1 MLDIK
6 FVREHPEAVKKTIH
20 QKGQDGSKGTLV
32 DQVLTKDKEWRA
44 LKGKGDEL
52 RAQRNKLSK
61 EIAEAFKKKQK
72 PDTLLKKAK
81 ELPQQIEENEQKV
94 AQLEEEIA
102 TFLAQLPNTLHIDVP
117 PGKSDKE
124 NKELRKIGVPK
135 VPKYEIKNHAE
146 HAETLNQAD
155 FRASAQTSGN
165 GFYYLQDDLAL
176 LNQALIRYAL
186 EYMVKA
192 GFTYVET
199 PLMLR
204 KEVISKVADLND
216 MKMQIYKMQDEDLYL
231 IGTSEH
237 SLIGRYID
245 TIIPEKELP
254 LKQTSYSMCF
264 RKEIGSHGVDQKGL
278 YRTHQFNK
286 IEMIVICKPQESMK
300 YFEQLKKITIDLFKG
315 LGIPIRVL
323 GICAGDLG
331 DLKHIQVDIEAW
343 SPRKQAYFE
352 VGSCSNLTDAQARKL
367 KIRVDPGTGEK
378 YVPHTLNNTAIAT
391 SRALVAILENY
402 QQKDGSIKI
411 PVVLHKYMFGK
422 KVIGKKGEHKL
433 KGTTHGHQTRR
444 LTKARAK

>member
-6 FVREHPEAVKKTIH
+6 FVREHPEEVKRTIH
-20 QKGQDGSKGTLV
+20 QKNQEGTKGALIE
-32 DQVLTKDKEWRA
+32 QVLALDKEWRA
-44 LKGKGDEL
+44 IKGKGDEL

-72 PDTLLKKAK
+72 PEALLQQAKKLP
-81 ELPQQIEENEQKV
+81 ELLEASE
-94 AQLEEEIA
+94 AQANTLEEQLQVLL
-102 TFLAQLPNTLHIDVP
+102 THLPNTLHKSVP
-117 PGKSDKE
+117 MGKTDKD
-124 NKELRKIGVPK
+124 NKEIKKIGKPK
-135 VPKYEIKNHAE
+135 KQKYEIKNHAE
-146 HAETLNQAD
+146 LLESLAQAD
-155 FRASAQTSGN
+155 FGASAQTSGN
-165 GFYYLQDDLAL
+165 GFYYLQGEIAL
-176 LNQALIRYAL
+176 LNQALIRYAIDH
-186 EYMVKA
+186 MVKA

-204 KEVISKVADLND
+204 KEVIGKVADLND

-245 TIIPEKELP
+245 TILPEKTLP
-254 LKQTSYSMCF
+254 FKHTSYSMCF
-264 RKEIGSHGVDQKGL
+264 RKEIGSHGIDQKGL

-286 IEMIVICKPQESMK
+286 VEMIVICKPQESMK
-300 YFEQLKKITIDLFKG
+300 YFEQLKKITIDIFKG

-323 GICAGDLG
+323 AICSGDLG

-343 SPRKQAYFE
+343 SARKQEYFE

-378 YVPHTLNNTAIAT
+378 YVPHTLNNTAMAT

-411 PVVLHKYMFGK
+411 PTVLHKYMYGR
-422 KVIGKKGEHKL
+422 KVIGKKVNK
-433 KGTTHGHQTRR
+433 K
-444 LTKARAK
+444 

>member
-6 FVREHPEAVKKTIH
+6 LVREHPEEVKKTIH
-20 QKGQDGSKGTLV
+20 QKNQEGTKGTLV
-32 DQVLTKDKEWRA
+32 DEVIALDKEWRA
-44 LKGKGDEL
+44 LKGKSDDL

-72 PDTLLKKAK
+72 PEALLKQAK
-81 ELPQQIEENEQKV
+81 ELPALLEATETQ
-94 AQLEEEIA
+94 AHTLEEQIH
-102 TFLAQLPNTLHIDVP
+102 TIVGKLPNTLHKSVP
-117 PGKSDKE
+117 LGKSDKDNQE
-124 NKELRKIGVPK
+124 IKKIGKPTK
-135 VPKYEIKNHAE
+135 PKYEVKNHAE
-146 HAETLNQAD
+146 LLESLNQAD
-155 FRASAQTSGN
+155 FGASAQTSGN
-165 GFYYLQDDLAL
+165 GFYYLQNDLAL
-176 LNQALIRYAL
+176 LNQALIRYAIDH
-186 EYMVKA
+186 MVKA

-204 KEVISKVADLND
+204 KEVISKVTDLND
-216 MKMQIYKMQDEDLYL
+216 MNMQIYKIQDEDLYL

-245 TIIPEKELP
+245 TILPEKALP
-254 LKQTSYSMCF
+254 LKHTSYSMCF
-264 RKEIGSHGVDQKGL
+264 RKEIGSHGIDQKGL
-278 YRTHQFNK
+278 FRTHQFNK
-286 IEMIVICKPQESMK
+286 IEMIVICKPAESMK
-300 YFEQLKKITIDLFKG
+300 YFEQLKKITIDIFKG

-323 GICAGDLG
+323 AICSGDLG

-367 KIRVDPGTGEK
+367 KIRIDPGTGEK

-411 PVVLHKYMFGK
+411 PKALHKYMFGK
-422 KVIGKKGEHKL
+422 KVIGKPVQAAK
-433 KGTTHGHQTRR
+433 
-444 LTKARAK
+444 KASKKKK

>member
-1 MLDIK
+1 
-6 FVREHPEAVKKTIH
+6 VREHPEVVKKTIH
-20 QKGQDGSKGTLV
+20 QKGQDATKGTLV
-32 DQVLTKDKEWRA
+32 EKVLTLDKEWRA
-44 LKGKGDEL
+44 LKGKSDEL

-61 EIAEAFKKKQK
+61 DIAEAFKKKQK
-72 PDTLLKKAK
+72 PDALLKQAK
-81 ELPQQIEENEQKV
+81 ELPELLEGTEQKT
-94 AQLEEEIA
+94 AALEEQIQ
-102 TFLAQLPNTLHIDVP
+102 TILAQLPNTLHKDVP
-117 PGKSDKE
+117 SGKSDKE
-124 NKELRKIGVPK
+124 NKELSKIGKPTK
-135 VPKYEIKNHAE
+135 PKYEIKNHAE
-146 HAETLNQAD
+146 QAEALGQAD
-155 FRASAQTSGN
+155 FQSSSQTSGN
-165 GFYYLQDDLAL
+165 GFYYIQNDLAL
-176 LNQALIRYAL
+176 LNQALIRYAI
-186 EYMVKA
+186 EHMVKA

-245 TIIPEKELP
+245 TILTEKDLP
-254 LKQTSYSMCF
+254 LKHTSYSMCF
-264 RKEIGSHGVDQKGL
+264 RKEIGSHGIDQKGL

-286 IEMIVICKPQESMK
+286 VEMIVVCKPEESMK
-300 YFEQLKKITIDLFKG
+300 YFEQLKKITVNIFKG
-315 LGIPIRVL
+315 LKIPIRVL

-343 SPRKQAYFE
+343 SPRKQEYFE

-411 PVVLHKYMFGK
+411 PTVLQKYMFGK
-422 KVIGKKGEHKL
+422 KVIGKKEK
-433 KGTTHGHQTRR
+433 
-444 LTKARAK
+444 KAKK